1 MPAETIL
8 QIVTVILGVL
18 GIIWHQQ
25 HSINKLRDETT
36 GSINKLRDDA
46 MGALDNLREDNSRDH
61 EALRSAIARNGERI
75 ARNGERIARIEGR
88 LGIDPPQ
95 GELDGDDS

>member
-8 QIVTVILGVL
+8 QLVTVILGVL

-25 HSINKLRDETT
+25 HSINKLRNETT
-36 GSINKLRDDA
+36 GSINRLRDDSTSA
-46 MGALDNLREDNSRDH
+46 IDK
-61 EALRSAIARNGERI
+61 LRSAV

-88 LGIDPPQ
+88 LGIEAPQ
-95 GELDGDDS
+95 SELDGDDS